1 MDDVNKLIKRVDNAR
16 KNYEKLRNEILNDP
30 DISDETKNEI
40 RMMRER
46 IEKEILEENNNIQK

>member
-1 MDDVNKLIKRVDNAR
+1 MDDVNKLFKRVDNAR

-46 IEKEILEENNNIQK
+46 IEKEFLEENNNTQK

>member
-1 MDDVNKLIKRVDNAR
+1 MDEVNKLIKRVDNAR
-16 KNYEKLRNEILNDP
+16 KSYEKLRNDILNDP

-46 IEKEILEENNNIQK
+46 IEKEILEETNNTQK

>member
-1 MDDVNKLIKRVDNAR
+1 MDEVNKLIKRVDNAR
-16 KNYEKLRNEILNDP
+16 KSYEKLRNDILNDP

-46 IEKEILEENNNIQK
+46 LEKEFLEETNNTQK